1 MKAIQF
7 FAITALG
14 AALFASCSNEEEL
27 ATGSYPSDNL
37 IRVTAGVNNDMTRS
51 DEAVTPTSLTQNFS
65 LTVVNNTNDKYS
77 YANEIFSPKGT
88 EWSCGKNLLWQNLST
103 PVEIVALYP
112 AKDAS
117 TFSGVYSKEDKS
129 YGTITY
135 GVNSDQSTAAEADDL
150 LIYHNANF
158 VPKNDLKAE
167 KLDIQFN
174 HAFCRVDIEVTIGT
188 EFNASTGL
196 AENPIQRIRV
206 EGTKTTADISFAS
219 AEPFFTVT
227 PSESGDATSITP
239 TQGDFTPA
247 ASATDQAV
255 AKYSCIVI
263 PQTADLKV
271 LLHTSDREFEWTGSQ
286 MALVSGKQY
295 TLQLNMKKSATA
307 RKFILRERES
317 EMITQKE
324 TEHEEDDKTPLHM
337 GSQPAPGRMQF
348 GS

>member
-51 DEAVTPTSLTQNFS
+51 DEAVTPTSLTKNFS
-65 LTVVNNTNDKYS
+65 LTVVNNTNANFS
-77 YANEIFSPKGT
+77 YANEIFSLNDGT
-88 EWSCGKNLLWQNLST
+88 EWSCSNKLLWQNLTT

-112 AKDAS
+112 ATDAN
-117 TFSGVYSKEDKS
+117 TFSGVYSKENKS

-150 LIYHNANF
+150 LLYHNANF
-158 VPKNDLKAE
+158 VPKKDLKEE

-174 HAFCRVDIEVTIGT
+174 HAFCRVDIEVTIGS
-188 EFNASTGL
+188 EFNATNGL
-196 AENPIQRIRV
+196 AENPIQGISV
-206 EGTKTTADISFAS
+206 GGTQIAADISFAS
-219 AEPFFTVT
+219 AETT
-227 PSESGDATSITP
+227 ITAKGDAASITP
-239 TQGDFTPA
+239 TLDKFTPA
-247 ASATDQAV
+247 ADATAKAV

-263 PQTADLKV
+263 PQTAALKV

-286 MALVSGKQY
+286 MELVSGKQY
-295 TLQLNMKKSATA
+295 TLQLNMTKKSATA
-307 RKFILRERES
+307 RKFILRER
-317 EMITQKE
+317 K
-324 TEHEEDDKTPLHM
+324 
-337 GSQPAPGRMQF
+337 
-348 GS
+348 

>member
-14 AALFASCSNEEEL
+14 AALLASCSNQEEL

-37 IRVTAGVNNDMTRS
+37 IRVTAGVNNDMTRGS
-51 DEAVTPTSLTQNFS
+51 EATTALTKDFS
-65 LTVVNNTNDKYS
+65 LTVVNQTNDKYS
-77 YANEIFSPKGT
+77 YANEIFSLNGGT
-88 EWSCGKNLLWQNLST
+88 EWTCSNKLLWQNLTT

-112 AKDAS
+112 AADAN
-117 TFSGVYSKEDKS
+117 TFSGVYSKENKS

-135 GVNSDQSTAAEADDL
+135 GVKSDQSKADEANDL
-150 LIYHNANF
+150 LLYHKANF
-158 VPKNDLKAE
+158 VPKDDLNEE

-174 HAFCRVDIEVTIGT
+174 HAFCRVDIEVTIGS

-227 PSESGDATSITP
+227 PSESGDATNITP
-239 TQGDFTPA
+239 TPGDFTKA
-247 ASATDQAV
+247 ANAMEQAV

-271 LLHTSDREFEWTGSQ
+271 LLHTSDREYEWTGSQ

-307 RKFILRERES
+307 RKFILRER
-317 EMITQKE
+317 K
-324 TEHEEDDKTPLHM
+324 
-337 GSQPAPGRMQF
+337 
-348 GS
+348 